1 MVYDM
6 ELKLEPK
13 NTALVIIDLQKGIVQ
28 GRSLQPLSGE
38 EVVRNAVKLINASR
52 KAGLFIV
59 PVHVGTKDGRDMLSV
74 TSETGRRTGSMPP
87 DWADLV
93 PELGVIDSDHVIL
106 KHNWSAFYGT
116 DLDLQLRRRKIDTI
130 ILCGISTNI
139 GVESTARDA
148 YHNNYNQVFA
158 IDAMSASSKEEH
170 ESTVTSIFPRI
181 GTRAVTDEIIT
192 SIVK

>member
-1 MVYDM
+1 M
-6 ELKLEPK
+6 ELKLEPR
-13 NTALVIIDLQKGIVQ
+13 NTALVVIDLQKGIVH
-28 GRSLQPLSGE
+28 GRSMQPLSGE
-38 EVVRNAVKLINASR
+38 EVVRNAAKLISASR

-59 PVHVGTKDGRDMLSV
+59 PVHVGSRDGRDMPSV
-74 TSETGRRTGSMPP
+74 ISETARRTGSMPP
-87 DWADLV
+87 DWTDLV
-93 PELGVIDSDHVIL
+93 PELGLIDSDHVIL

-148 YHNNYNQVFA
+148 YHNNYNQVFV

-170 ESTVTSIFPRI
+170 ESTVNNIFPRI
-181 GTRAVTDEIIT
+181 GTRAGTDEIIA
-192 SIVK
+192 SMEK